1 MPTNALPNAGRRE
14 KNFGSTTQPLKKPEN
29 EQSNGHVSA
38 PALTGGES
46 EEDMI
51 NAMFQTQ
58 SEQWNKTQEQ
68 LAK

>member
-14 KNFGSTTQPLKKPEN
+14 KNFGSTAQPTKKPEN
-29 EQSNGHVSA
+29 EQNNSHSST
-38 PALTGGES
+38 PALTGGET

-51 NAMFQTQ
+51 NAMFQNQ